1 MDSSDDTR
9 LNDTMETMGK
19 EQLTTRLSE
28 ISRKS
33 VDESRQQGRTTTIT
47 KRRFGKDLLK
57 QTDEEN
63 NESLNEIFISL
74 NLTKFSDKSL
84 MKRLKIKL
92 ADGNENPEEIF
103 MSGSGDQYLH
113 NLVNIMSTSGHE
125 YQLLAVEILANLSP
139 LSEKSGLKFARAA
152 GPYLITLLSSP
163 SNTLKEASSVALGN
177 LALSGYKVVK
187 VLSHQ
192 DVINRLCFN
201 LSDNPSSD
209 MLNKNTA
216 TNLSAEDSSCSKVE
230 SATLYA
236 LYHIIHSL
244 DCSKLSSDGASS
256 G

>member
-1 MDSSDDTR
+1 MDSNDDAK
-9 LNDTMETMGK
+9 LNDTMEPMGK

-33 VDESRQQGRTTTIT
+33 VDKSRQQGRTTTIT
-47 KRRFGKDLLK
+47 KRRFGKDILK

-103 MSGSGDQYLH
+103 ISGAGDQYLH

-201 LSDNPSSD
+201 LSDTPSD
-209 MLNKNTA
+209 ILNKNTA
-216 TNLSAEDSSCSKVE
+216 KNLTAEDSSCSKVE

-236 LYHIIHSL
+236 LYHIIHCL
-244 DCSKLSSDGASS
+244 DCSKLSNDGASS

>member
-1 MDSSDDTR
+1 MDSSDDAK
-9 LNDTMETMGK
+9 LNDTMEPMGK

-33 VDESRQQGRTTTIT
+33 VDESRQQGRNTTIT

-201 LSDNPSSD
+201 LSDTPSD

-216 TNLSAEDSSCSKVE
+216 KNLSAEDSSCSKVE